1 MAIKTKLSVDASFP
15 LSSMTDLVFLLL
27 IFFMISATQASPN
40 ALRLLLPKSTNTV
53 ASKVEITVA
62 IRHYPETDNYS
73 YHINNNQ
80 QPVPFNAIEGLLQN
94 YLKDQEEPV
103 ISLYVDETVPVKE
116 VVDIMNIAKRNNYKV
131 LLATEP
137 ESE

>member
-1 MAIKTKLSVDASFP
+1 MAIKTKLNVDPSFP

-53 ASKVEITVA
+53 ASKVEVMVA
-62 IRHYPETDNYS
+62 IKHYPETDTYT
-73 YHINNNQ
+73 YHINNQ
-80 QPVPFNAIEGLLQN
+80 QAVPFSAIEGLLQN

-103 ISLYVDETVPVKE
+103 ISLYVDATIPVKE
-116 VVDIMNIAKRNNYKV
+116 VVDVMNIAKRNNYKV

-137 ESE
+137 EPE